1 MNPTTI
7 EYEKK
12 GNVAYVRAMCAVAI
26 FQNFTAIQKPIGD
39 MKSLDLAD
47 KPAQPFI

>member
-1 MNPTTI
+1 MAHILSAIHTLDQH
-7 EYEKK
+7 
-12 GNVAYVRAMCAVAI
+12 RAMCAVAI

>member
-1 MNPTTI
+1 MAQ
-7 EYEKK
+7 K
-12 GNVAYVRAMCAVAI
+12 RAMCAVAI